1 MIQRLFLPSTPRVRA
16 RQCQIL
22 ILAALL
28 LSFGLG
34 WQIGRLIPTA
44 RPWTLEHLRLL
55 DISPAPNPI
64 ADLTAIFTRPAGNRC
79 EIRLDFLD
87 LPDPMEYA
95 LTLTLL
101 PPAPDKATTFELTS
115 TLPPPPGV
123 RIQADSVTD
132 ILTLSLADCR
142 PTAETRLRV
151 QTEHETL
158 ETTFK
163 APTAYQPL
171 PLQFVF
177 YNTFWPAA
185 TPIQAWRRWDGAHT
199 GPRGERH
206 GLRGL
211 LDAAEANRIPLTLHD
226 TTSPFVLSALEAV
239 GGLERITRLESAGL
253 LARPAGPPPS
263 SGFLDFELNRDG
275 LSLPARQQLLFAL
288 FSSASSLPH
297 SLPPLPQGEGD
308 GTSASPSAS
317 YPLLIGGDFQRSM
330 WGTCEYAH
338 PAFAWLQARPYF
350 HIVPVTPIPTPVSL
364 PPDALTTAQHT
375 LAQADPALAQNYGW
389 MLPVL
394 QAAARWAE
402 RPAPAAECQNDLCI
416 LASERFYAVFD
427 PLGGRLVFLF
437 TGREQLTAPSA
448 QFFLGLSDRSL
459 WDVSRG
465 QAADPAQI
473 MGAFGDA
480 DAPFRPYQAEVS
492 SDGLR
497 FRSREG
503 REKTYRLTETGLE
516 ARFSPP
522 LETRIPLA
530 LSPQI
535 RFQPRWPQRYR
546 LKRENNTLRL
556 KAEGGASLML
566 HVTEGMLHGVD
577 SSLVAIPF
585 LAAPEDPN
593 RELSPDFFLPFPL
606 TVVHVSA
613 SRLTLKALP

>member
-1 MIQRLFLPSTPRVRA
+1 MTQRPCLLPAPHLRA
-16 RQCQIL
+16 VKCELL

-28 LSFGLG
+28 LCLGLG
-34 WQIGRLIPTA
+34 WGIGRLIPGA
-44 RPWTLEHLRLL
+44 RPWTLEHIRLL
-55 DISPAPNPI
+55 DVSPAPNP
-64 ADLTAIFTRPAGNRC
+64 ASDLTAIFTRPAGNRC

-87 LPDPMEYA
+87 LPDPPEYA

-101 PPAPDKATTFELTS
+101 PAPPEAATTFHLS
-115 TLPPPPGV
+115 SALPPPPGV
-123 RIQADSVTD
+123 RLQADSITD
-132 ILTLSLADCR
+132 LLTLSLSNCQPA
-142 PTAETRLRV
+142 AGTRLRV
-151 QTEHETL
+151 QTGSETL
-158 ETTFK
+158 ETTFG
-163 APTAYQPL
+163 ARVAYPPL

-211 LDAAEANRIPLTLHD
+211 LDAAEASRVPLTLHD

-239 GGLERITRLESAGL
+239 GGLERLTRLETAGL

-263 SGFLDFELNRDG
+263 SGFLDFDLNREG
-275 LSLPARQQLLFAL
+275 LSLPARQQLLLAL
-288 FSSASSLPH
+288 
-297 SLPPLPQGEGD
+297 
-308 GTSASPSAS
+308 SPSAS
-317 YPLLIGGDFQRSM
+317 SPLLIGGDFQRSM
-330 WGTCEYAH
+330 WGTYEYAR

-350 HIVPVTPIPTPVSL
+350 HFAPVTPVPAHTNP
-364 PPDALTTAQHT
+364 PPDALTTAQHM
-375 LAQADPALAQNYGW
+375 LAQSDPALAHNYAW

-394 QAAARWAE
+394 EAAARWAE
-402 RPAPAAECQNDLCI
+402 RPTPAAECHSDLCI

-427 PLGGRLVFLF
+427 PLGGRLLFLF
-437 TGREQLTAPSA
+437 AGREQLIAPSA

-480 DAPFRPYQAEVS
+480 DDPFRPYQAEGSGDV
-492 SDGLR
+492 LR

-503 REKTYRLTETGLE
+503 REKTYRLTESGLE
-516 ARFSPP
+516 AHFSPP
-522 LETRIPLA
+522 IQTRIPLA
-530 LSPQI
+530 LSPQT

-546 LKRENNTLRL
+546 LERQNDSLRL
-556 KAEGGASLML
+556 DVEGGASLTL
-566 HVTEGMLHGVD
+566 HVIEGTLHRVD
-577 SSLVAIPF
+577 SSLAAIPF
-585 LAAPEDPN
+585 LTAPEDPN
-593 RELSPDFFLPFPL
+593 LELSPDFFLPFPL

-613 SRLTLKALP
+613 SQLTLTARP

>member
-95 LTLTLL
+95 LTLTLV
-101 PPAPDKATTFELTS
+101 PAAPDKATTFELTS

-151 QTEHETL
+151 QTESETL

-163 APTAYQPL
+163 TPTAYQPL

-211 LDAAEANRIPLTLHD
+211 LDAAEANRVPLTLHD

-239 GGLERITRLESAGL
+239 GGLERITHLESAGL

-288 FSSASSLPH
+288 AS
-297 SLPPLPQGEGD
+297 
-308 GTSASPSAS
+308 SASPSAS
-317 YPLLIGGDFQRSM
+317 HPLLIGGDFQHSM
-330 WGTCEYAH
+330 WGTYEYAH

-350 HIVPVTPIPTPVSL
+350 RIVPVTPVPTPLSS

-375 LAQADPALAQNYGW
+375 LAQADAALAQNYAW

-394 QAAARWAE
+394 QAAARWAK

-437 TGREQLTAPSA
+437 AGREQLIAPSA

-480 DAPFRPYQAEVS
+480 DDPFRPYQAEVS
-492 SDGLR
+492 SDVLR

-522 LETRIPLA
+522 LETHIPLA
-530 LSPQI
+530 LSPQT
-535 RFQPRWPQRYR
+535 RFQPHWPQRYR

-556 KAEGGASLML
+556 ETKGGASLML
-566 HVTEGMLHGVD
+566 HVTEGMLRGVD
-577 SSLVAIPF
+577 SSLAAIPF

-606 TVVHVSA
+606 AVVHVSA
-613 SRLTLKALP
+613 SRLTLTALP